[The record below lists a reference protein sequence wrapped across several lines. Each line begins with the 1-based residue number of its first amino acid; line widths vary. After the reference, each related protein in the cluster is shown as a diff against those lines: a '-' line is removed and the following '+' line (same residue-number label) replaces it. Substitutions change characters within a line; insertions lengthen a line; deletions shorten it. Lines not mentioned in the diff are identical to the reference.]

1 MGNPLDIAIW
11 KKRSAAFLAGDAM
24 ATGRLPGF
32 QKQLMANVSAM
43 RALDHTLDSIGLPL
57 LSFVAARPL
66 RPLKPS
72 EKRYFCSAA
81 DLPKELA
88 SDCGFASRSC
98 ILDTESGERRLEAS
112 WHTDRRVLIECLDAG
127 PLLGSVGVCS
137 GALLGSGQN

>member
-1 MGNPLDIAIW
+1 MANPSDIAMW
-11 KKRSAAFLAGDAM
+11 KKRSAAFLVVDAIVN
-24 ATGRLPGF
+24 GRSPGF

-43 RALDHTLDSIGLPL
+43 RAMDHTLGSIGLPL

-88 SDCGFASRSC
+88 SHCGVASRSC

-127 PLLGSVGVCS
+127 PLLDSVGVVS
-137 GALLGSGQN
+137 GALLGGGQN